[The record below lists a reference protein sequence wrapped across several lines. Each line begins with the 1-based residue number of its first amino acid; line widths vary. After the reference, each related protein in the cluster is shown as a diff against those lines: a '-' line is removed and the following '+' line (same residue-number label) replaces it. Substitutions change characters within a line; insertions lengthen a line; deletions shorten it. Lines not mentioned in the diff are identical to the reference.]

1 MAGGLFYQSSL
12 RDFAMD
18 LSPEMVLQR
27 QDLLL
32 VLCLGMVLGIII
44 GLLIRSSKVRQLE
57 KRRTELELTLQLEQQ
72 NKRQLDDILIQ
83 TREQLA
89 NTFNQLSNEAL
100 TRNNTN
106 FLRLAEENLKRFQ
119 SEAEAGLS
127 SKEKAIEQMLKP
139 INEALQQTSK
149 QIHEIEKDRK
159 EAYGSLTTTIAQMTQ
174 SQQQLQQ
181 ETQNLV
187 QALRRPEVR
196 GQWGEMTLRRLA
208 ELSGMVAHCDFYEQT
223 HTATETGSIRP
234 DMIVRLPESRE
245 IIVDAK
251 TPLDAYL
258 SAIQAKDDASRKLE
272 LKRHAQ
278 IIRGRVKE
286 LSRKNY
292 WAEYSQSPEFVVLF
306 IPGEQ
311 FLSAALEV
319 DPALLEDSMS
329 QNIILAT
336 PTNFIAL
343 LRAVSYGWKQQALA
357 ENAEVIR
364 ELGEALYKR
373 LATFGNHLS
382 KLGSSLGSS
391 VNHFNSAVGSLER
404 QVLPGARKFTEMG
417 ISSKND
423 IPDLPPIEQLPRQVQ
438 NVRDEE

>member
-1 MAGGLFYQSSL
+1 
-12 RDFAMD
+12 MD
-18 LSPEMVLQR
+18 LVLPFIQTH
-27 QDLLL
+27 QTLL
-32 VLCLGMVLGIII
+32 II
-44 GLLIRSSKVRQLE
+44 GLLTMALGVLIGVLLRNGRVRAQQSQIN
-57 KRRTELELTLQLEQQ
+57 ELTLKLNWEQQ
-72 NKRQLDDILIQ
+72 HKAELDEILDH
-83 TREQLA
+83 TRDQLA

-100 TRNNTN
+100 SRNNTN

-119 SEAEAGLS
+119 SEAKAELG
-127 SKEKAIEQMLKP
+127 SKEKAIEQLLKP
-139 INEALQQTSK
+139 INEALQNTSK
-149 QIHEIEKDRK
+149 QIQEIEKDRK
-159 EAYGSLTTTIAQMTQ
+159 EAYGSLNTTIAQMNLN
-174 SQQQLQQ
+174 QQQLQQ

-234 DMIVRLPESRE
+234 DMIVRLPEKRE

-258 SAIQAKDDASRKLE
+258 SAIQAKDDLTRKLE

-278 IIRGRVKE
+278 IIRGRIKE

-343 LRAVSYGWKQQALA
+343 LRAVSYGWKQQKLA
-357 ENAEVIR
+357 ENAEIIR
-364 ELGEALYKR
+364 ELGETLYKR
-373 LATFGNHLS
+373 LATFGNHLG
-382 KLGSSLGSS
+382 KLGNSLGQS

-404 QVLPGARKFTEMG
+404 NVLPGARKFTEMG
-417 ISSKND
+417 ISVKSEID
-423 IPDLPPIEQLPRQVQ
+423 DLPPVEQQPRQVQ
-438 NVRDEE
+438 SFNDNE

>member
-1 MAGGLFYQSSL
+1 MAVSSTATL
-12 RDFAMD
+12 I
-18 LSPEMVLQR
+18 
-27 QDLLL
+27 LLL
-32 VLCLGMVLGIII
+32 LAAALLGAISVYFL
-44 GLLIRSSKVRQLE
+44 RE
-57 KRRTELELTLQLEQQ
+57 KRIRTLESKNTELQLSLDMEQKNQNKLNEMLEQTQ
-72 NKRQLDDILIQ
+72 AQL
-83 TREQLA
+83 T

-100 TRNNTN
+100 SRNNN
-106 FLRLAEENLKRFQ
+106 SFLKLAEENLKRFQ
-119 SEAEAGLS
+119 SEAKADLS
-127 SKEKAIEQMLKP
+127 SREKAIEQLVKP
-139 INEALQQTSK
+139 IDEALKQTTR
-149 QIHEIEKDRK
+149 QIHDIEKERK
-159 EAYGSLTTTIAQMTQ
+159 ESYGSLRTTIDQMTK
-174 SQQQLQQ
+174 SQQQLQL

-208 ELSGMVAHCDFYEQT
+208 ELSGMVAHCDFFEQT
-223 HTATETGSIRP
+223 HTNTETGSIRP
-234 DMIVRLPESRE
+234 DMIVRLPEKRE

-258 SAIQAKDDASRKLE
+258 SAVQAKEDKDRQRE

-278 IIRGRVKE
+278 VIRSRVRE

-292 WAEYSQSPEFVVLF
+292 WAEYSNSPEFVVLF

-311 FLSAALEV
+311 FLASALEV

-357 ENAEVIR
+357 ENAEQIR
-364 ELGEALYKR
+364 ELGETLYKR
-373 LATFGNHLS
+373 LSTFGNHLS
-382 KLGSSLGSS
+382 KLGNSLGST

-404 QVLPGARKFTEMG
+404 QVIPGARKFTEMG
-417 ISSKND
+417 ISSKNE
-423 IPDLPPIEQLPRQVQ
+423 ITELPPVEQQPRQVQ
-438 NVRDEE
+438 QTSDDD

>member
-1 MAGGLFYQSSL
+1 
-12 RDFAMD
+12 MD
-18 LSPEMVLQR
+18 LNTAFLSNFQTGLIA
-27 QDLLL
+27 LATGLL
-32 VLCLGMVLGIII
+32 VGVLI
-44 GLLIRSSKVRQLE
+44 GLMLRNKKVRALQAENAQFAL
-57 KRRTELELTLQLEQQ
+57 TIELEQK
-72 NKRQLDDILIQ
+72 NKQQLDTVLTQ

-100 TRNNTN
+100 NRNNTS

-119 SEAEAGLS
+119 SEAKADLT
-127 SKEKAIEQMLKP
+127 SKEKAIEQMLTP
-139 INEALQQTSK
+139 INEALKKTTE
-149 QIHEIEKDRK
+149 QIHNIEKERK
-159 EAYGSLTTTIAQMTQ
+159 EAYGSLTSTITQMSQ

-208 ELSGMVAHCDFYEQT
+208 ELSGMVAHCDFFEQT
-223 HTATETGSIRP
+223 HTTTETGSIRP
-234 DMIVRLPESRE
+234 DMIVRLPENRE

-258 SAIQAKDDASRKLE
+258 SAIQAKEDVTRQLE

-286 LSRKNY
+286 LSSKNY
-292 WAEYSQSPEFVVLF
+292 WAEFTQSPEFVVLF

-311 FLSAALEV
+311 FLSAALEI
-319 DPALLEDSMS
+319 DPQLLEDSMS

-357 ENAEVIR
+357 DNAMEIR
-364 ELGEALYKR
+364 ELGETLYKR
-373 LATFGNHLS
+373 LSTFGAHLD
-382 KLGSSLGSS
+382 KLGKSLNSS
-391 VNHFNSAVGSLER
+391 VDHFNKSVGSLER
-404 QVLPGARKFTEMG
+404 QVLPSGRKFLEMG
-417 ISSKND
+417 IRAKTD
-423 IPDLPPIEQLPRQVQ
+423 MVELQPIEKQIRDVQVLDG
-438 NVRDEE
+438 NDNNG

>member
-1 MAGGLFYQSSL
+1 MAVSSTATL
-12 RDFAMD
+12 I
-18 LSPEMVLQR
+18 
-27 QDLLL
+27 LLL
-32 VLCLGMVLGIII
+32 LAAALLGAISVYFL
-44 GLLIRSSKVRQLE
+44 RE
-57 KRRTELELTLQLEQQ
+57 KRIRTLESKNTELQLSLDMEQKNQNKLNEMLEQTQ
-72 NKRQLDDILIQ
+72 A
-83 TREQLA
+83 QLA

-100 TRNNTN
+100 SRNNN
-106 FLRLAEENLKRFQ
+106 SFLKLAEENLKRFQ
-119 SEAEAGLS
+119 SEAKADLS
-127 SKEKAIEQMLKP
+127 SREKAIEQLVKP
-139 INEALQQTSK
+139 IDEALKQTTR
-149 QIHEIEKDRK
+149 QIHDIEKERK
-159 EAYGSLTTTIAQMTQ
+159 ESYGSLRTTIDQMTK
-174 SQQQLQQ
+174 SQQQLQL

-208 ELSGMVAHCDFYEQT
+208 ELSGMVAHCDFFEQT
-223 HTATETGSIRP
+223 HTNTETGSIRP
-234 DMIVRLPESRE
+234 DMIVRLPEKRE

-258 SAIQAKDDASRKLE
+258 SAVQAREDKDRQRE

-278 IIRGRVKE
+278 VIRSRVRE

-292 WAEYSQSPEFVVLF
+292 WAEYSNSPEFVVLF

-311 FLSAALEV
+311 FLASALEV

-357 ENAEVIR
+357 ENAEQIR
-364 ELGEALYKR
+364 ELGETLYKR
-373 LATFGNHLS
+373 LSTFGNHLS
-382 KLGSSLGSS
+382 KLGNSLGST

-404 QVLPGARKFTEMG
+404 QVIPGARKFTEMG
-417 ISSKND
+417 ISSKNE
-423 IPDLPPIEQLPRQVQ
+423 ITELPPVEQQPRQVQ
-438 NVRDEE
+438 QTSDDD

>member
-1 MAGGLFYQSSL
+1 MALNATPMLIVLILTAALAGALIAYLL
-12 RDFAMD
+12 R
-18 LSPEMVLQR
+18 EKV
-27 QDLLL
+27 
-32 VLCLGMVLGIII
+32 
-44 GLLIRSSKVRQLE
+44 IRRLE
-57 KRRTELELTLQLEQQ
+57 KENSELSLNLELEKKQQ
-72 NKRQLDDILIQ
+72 KQLDEILQQ
-83 TREQLA
+83 TQAQLA

-100 TRNNTN
+100 SRNNN
-106 FLRLAEENLKRFQ
+106 SFLKLAEENLKRFQ
-119 SEAEAGLS
+119 SEAKADLS
-127 SKEKAIEQMLKP
+127 SKEKAIEQLVKP
-139 INEALQQTSK
+139 INEALQQTTK
-149 QIHEIEKDRK
+149 QIHDIEKERK
-159 EAYGSLTTTIAQMTQ
+159 ESYGSLRTTIDQMTK
-174 SQQQLQQ
+174 SQQQLQL

-208 ELSGMVAHCDFYEQT
+208 ELSGMVAHCDFFEQT
-223 HTATETGSIRP
+223 HTATENGSIRP
-234 DMIVRLPESRE
+234 DMIVKLPEKRD

-258 SAIQAKDDASRKLE
+258 SAIQAKDDSERQRE

-278 IIRGRVKE
+278 IIRSRVRE
-286 LSRKNY
+286 LARKNY
-292 WAEYSQSPEFVVLF
+292 WSEYSNSPEFVVLF

-357 ENAEVIR
+357 ENAENIR
-364 ELGEALYKR
+364 ELGETLYKR
-373 LATFGNHLS
+373 LSTFGNHLS
-382 KLGSSLGSS
+382 KLGNSLGST

-417 ISSKND
+417 ISSKSD
-423 IPDLPPIEQLPRQVQ
+423 ITDLPPVEQQPRQVQ
-438 NVRDEE
+438 QTGDDD

>member
-1 MAGGLFYQSSL
+1 
-12 RDFAMD
+12 MD
-18 LSPEMVLQR
+18 LSLAFFQQN
-27 QDLLL
+27 QDLFIVLL
-32 VLCLGMVLGIII
+32 IGILLGIAI
-44 GLLIRSSKVRQLE
+44 GMAIRNSRIRDLE
-57 KRRTELELTLQLEQQ
+57 KNNAELDLTLQLEQK
-72 NKRQLDDILIQ
+72 NKRQMDEILSQ

-100 TRNNTN
+100 TRNNTS

-119 SEAEAGLS
+119 SEAKADLG

-139 INEALQQTSK
+139 INDALQQTSK
-149 QIHEIEKDRK
+149 QIHEIEKERK
-159 EAYGSLTTTIAQMTQ
+159 EAYGSLTTTIAQMTL

-196 GQWGEMTLRRLA
+196 GQWGEMTLKRLA
-208 ELSGMVAHCDFYEQT
+208 ELSGMVAHCDFFEQT

-234 DMIVRLPESRE
+234 DMIVRLPENRE

-258 SAIQAKDDASRKLE
+258 SAIQAKDDLTRKLE

-292 WAEYSQSPEFVVLF
+292 WAEYSRSPEFVVLF

-319 DPALLEDSMS
+319 DPALLEESMS

-364 ELGEALYKR
+364 ELGETLYKR
-373 LATFGNHLS
+373 LSTFGNHLS
-382 KLGSSLGSS
+382 KLGNSLGSS

-417 ISSKND
+417 ISSKNE
-423 IPDLPPIEQLPRQVQ
+423 ITELPPVEQMPRQVH
-438 NVRDEE
+438 NSSDAE

>member
-1 MAGGLFYQSSL
+1 
-12 RDFAMD
+12 MD
-18 LSPEMVLQR
+18 LSPEFFLR
-27 QDLLL
+27 HQDLLI
-32 VLCLGMVLGIII
+32 VLLIGILLGIVI
-44 GLLIRSSKVRQLE
+44 GLFIRSGRIRTLE
-57 KRRTELELTLQLEQQ
+57 KNNAELDLTLQLEQK
-72 NKRQLDDILIQ
+72 NKRQMDEILSQ

-100 TRNNTN
+100 TRNNTS

-119 SEAEAGLS
+119 SEAKADLGT
-127 SKEKAIEQMLKP
+127 KEKAIEQMLKP

-149 QIHEIEKDRK
+149 QIQEIEKDRK
-159 EAYGSLTTTIAQMTQ
+159 EAYGSLTSTIAQMNL

-234 DMIVRLPESRE
+234 DMIVRLPEKRE

-258 SAIQAKDDASRKLE
+258 SAIQAKDDLTRKLE

-278 IIRGRVKE
+278 IIRGRIKE

-364 ELGEALYKR
+364 ELGETLYKR
-373 LATFGNHLS
+373 LSTFGNHLS
-382 KLGSSLGSS
+382 KLGNSLGSS

-417 ISSKND
+417 ISSKNE
-423 IPDLPPIEQLPRQVQ
+423 ITELPPIEQLPRPVQ
-438 NVRDEE
+438 NLSDEE

>member
-1 MAGGLFYQSSL
+1 
-12 RDFAMD
+12 MD
-18 LSPEMVLQR
+18 LSISP
-27 QDLLL
+27 QDLNLILAAALL
-32 VLCLGMVLGIII
+32 CALI
-44 GLLIRSSKVRQLE
+44 LLFVCERMIRRLKQDRV
-57 KRRTELELTLQLEQQ
+57 ELELELKLQHNTQQ
-72 NKRQLDDILIQ
+72 QLDEVLAQ
-83 TREQLA
+83 TQVQLA

-100 TRNNTN
+100 NRNNN
-106 FLRLAEENLKRFQ
+106 SFLKLAEENLKRFQ
-119 SEAEAGLS
+119 SEAKADLS
-127 SKEKAIEQMLKP
+127 GREKAIEQLIKP

-159 EAYGSLTTTIAQMTQ
+159 ESYGSLKTTIDQMTK
-174 SQQQLQQ
+174 SQQQLQL

-208 ELSGMVAHCDFYEQT
+208 ELSGMVAHCDFFEQT
-223 HTATETGSIRP
+223 HTTTENGSIRP
-234 DMIVRLPESRE
+234 DMIVKLPEQRD

-258 SAIQAKDDASRKLE
+258 SAIQANDDKDRQRE

-278 IIRGRVKE
+278 VIRSRVRE

-292 WAEYSQSPEFVVLF
+292 WAEYSNSPEFVVLF

-311 FLSAALEV
+311 FLAAALEV

-343 LRAVSYGWKQQALA
+343 LRAVSYGWKQLALA
-357 ENAEVIR
+357 DNAEKIR
-364 ELGEALYKR
+364 ELGETLYKR
-373 LATFGNHLS
+373 LSTFGNHLS
-382 KLGSSLGSS
+382 KLGSSLGST

-404 QVLPGARKFTEMG
+404 QVIPGARKFTEMG
-417 ISSKND
+417 ISSKNE
-423 IPDLPPIEQLPRQVQ
+423 ITDLPPIEQQPRQVQ
-438 NVRDEE
+438 QSPDDD

>member
-1 MAGGLFYQSSL
+1 
-12 RDFAMD
+12 
-18 LSPEMVLQR
+18 
-27 QDLLL
+27 
-32 VLCLGMVLGIII
+32 
-44 GLLIRSSKVRQLE
+44 LIRSGKMRTVE
-57 KRRTELELTLQLEQQ
+57 KKNAELDLTLQLEQK
-72 NKRQLDDILIQ
+72 NKRQMDELLSQ

-100 TRNNTN
+100 TRNNTS

-119 SEAEAGLS
+119 SEAKADLG

-149 QIHEIEKDRK
+149 QIQEIEKDRK
-159 EAYGSLTTTIAQMTQ
+159 EAYGSLNTTITQMNL

-196 GQWGEMTLRRLA
+196 GQWGEMTLKRLA

-223 HTATETGSIRP
+223 HTTTETGSIRP
-234 DMIVRLPESRE
+234 DMIVRLPEKRE

-258 SAIQAKDDASRKLE
+258 SAIQAKDDMTRKLE

-278 IIRGRVKE
+278 IIRGRIKE

-357 ENAEVIR
+357 ENAEIIR
-364 ELGEALYKR
+364 ELGETLYKR

-382 KLGSSLGSS
+382 KLGNSLGQS

-404 QVLPGARKFTEMG
+404 QVLPGARKFIEMG
-417 ISSKND
+417 ISTKSQ
-423 IPDLPPIEQLPRQVQ
+423 ITDLPPLEQQPRQVQ
-438 NVRDEE
+438 DKNDAD

>member
-1 MAGGLFYQSSL
+1 MI
-12 RDFAMD
+12 
-18 LSPEMVLQR
+18 MVLILTAALAGALVVY
-27 QDLLL
+27 LLREK
-32 VLCLGMVLGIII
+32 V
-44 GLLIRSSKVRQLE
+44 IRRLERENTELSLSLELE
-57 KRRTELELTLQLEQQ
+57 KKQQ
-72 NKRQLDDILIQ
+72 KQLDDMLQQ
-83 TREQLA
+83 TQAQLA

-100 TRNNTN
+100 SRNNN
-106 FLRLAEENLKRFQ
+106 SFLKLAEENLKRFQ
-119 SEAEAGLS
+119 SEAKADLS
-127 SKEKAIEQMLKP
+127 SREKAIEQLVKP
-139 INEALQQTSK
+139 ISDALQQTTK
-149 QIHEIEKDRK
+149 QIHDIEKERK
-159 EAYGSLTTTIAQMTQ
+159 ESYGSLRTTIDQMTK
-174 SQQQLQQ
+174 SQQQLQL

-208 ELSGMVAHCDFYEQT
+208 ELSGMVAHCDFFEQT
-223 HTATETGSIRP
+223 HTTTENGSIRP
-234 DMIVRLPESRE
+234 DMIVKLPEKRD

-258 SAIQAKDDASRKLE
+258 SAIQAKEDSERQRE

-278 IIRGRVKE
+278 VIRSRVRE
-286 LSRKNY
+286 LARKNY
-292 WAEYSQSPEFVVLF
+292 WAEYSNSPEFVVLF

-311 FLSAALEV
+311 FLAAALEV

-357 ENAEVIR
+357 ENAEQIR
-364 ELGEALYKR
+364 ELGETLYKR
-373 LATFGNHLS
+373 LSTFGNHLS
-382 KLGSSLGSS
+382 KLGNSLGST

-417 ISSKND
+417 ISSKNE
-423 IPDLPPIEQLPRQVQ
+423 ITDLPPVEQQPRQVQ
-438 NVRDEE
+438 QSSDDE

>member
-1 MAGGLFYQSSL
+1 
-12 RDFAMD
+12 MD
-18 LSPEMVLQR
+18 LGTLFNTTWPTLFVIFATGLTAGILIGIAMRNRRLQESEH
-27 QDLLL
+27 Q
-32 VLCLGMVLGIII
+32 
-44 GLLIRSSKVRQLE
+44 
-57 KRRTELELTLQLEQQ
+57 RRELELTLDLERQNQQ
-72 NKRQLDDILIQ
+72 QLDDVLAQ
-83 TREQLA
+83 TRQQLA
-89 NTFNQLSNEAL
+89 NTFNQLSDEAL
-100 TRNNTN
+100 SRNNN
-106 FLRLAEENLKRFQ
+106 QFLKLAEENLKRFQ
-119 SEAEAGLS
+119 SEAKSDLGA
-127 SKEKAIEQMLKP
+127 KEKAIEGMLKP
-139 INEALQQTSK
+139 INEALENTRK
-149 QIHEIEKDRK
+149 QIHEIEKERK
-159 EAYGSLTTTIAQMTQ
+159 ETYGSLNSTIAQMTQ
-174 SQQQLQQ
+174 NQQQLQQ

-223 HTATETGSIRP
+223 HTQTEAGNIRP
-234 DMIVRLPESRE
+234 DMIVRLPEKRE

-258 SAIQAKDDASRKLE
+258 SAVQASDESERKRE

-278 IIRGRVKE
+278 VIRNRVRE

-292 WAEYSQSPEFVVLF
+292 WAEFSQSPEFVVLF
-306 IPGEQ
+306 VPGEQ
-311 FLSAALEV
+311 FLSSALEV

-357 ENAEVIR
+357 ENAEEIR
-364 ELGEALYKR
+364 ELGETLYKR
-373 LATFGNHLS
+373 LSTFGNHLS
-382 KLGSSLGSS
+382 KLGNSLGST

-417 ISSKND
+417 ISSKHK
-423 IPDLPPIEQLPRQVQ
+423 ISDLPPIEQQPRQVQ
-438 NVRDEE
+438 QTSDNDS

>member
-1 MAGGLFYQSSL
+1 MAV
-12 RDFAMD
+12 D
-18 LSPEMVLQR
+18 SPIMIMVLILTAALAGALVVY
-27 QDLLL
+27 LLREK
-32 VLCLGMVLGIII
+32 V
-44 GLLIRSSKVRQLE
+44 IRRLERENTELSLSLELE
-57 KRRTELELTLQLEQQ
+57 KKQQ
-72 NKRQLDDILIQ
+72 KQLDDMLQQ
-83 TREQLA
+83 TQAQLA

-100 TRNNTN
+100 SRNNN
-106 FLRLAEENLKRFQ
+106 SFLKLAEENLKRFQ
-119 SEAEAGLS
+119 SEAKADLS
-127 SKEKAIEQMLKP
+127 SREKAIEQLVKP
-139 INEALQQTSK
+139 ISDALQQTTK
-149 QIHEIEKDRK
+149 QIHDIEKERK
-159 EAYGSLTTTIAQMTQ
+159 ESYGSLRTTIDQMTK
-174 SQQQLQQ
+174 SQQQLQL

-208 ELSGMVAHCDFYEQT
+208 ELSGMVAHCDFFEQT
-223 HTATETGSIRP
+223 HTTTENGSIRP
-234 DMIVRLPESRE
+234 DMIVKLPEKRD

-258 SAIQAKDDASRKLE
+258 SAIQAKEDSERQRE

-278 IIRGRVKE
+278 VIRSRVRE
-286 LSRKNY
+286 LARKNY
-292 WAEYSQSPEFVVLF
+292 WAEYSNSPEFVVLF

-311 FLSAALEV
+311 FLAAALEV

-357 ENAEVIR
+357 ENAEQIR
-364 ELGEALYKR
+364 ELGETLYKR
-373 LATFGNHLS
+373 LSTFGNHLS
-382 KLGSSLGSS
+382 KLGNSLGST

-417 ISSKND
+417 ISSKNE
-423 IPDLPPIEQLPRQVQ
+423 ITDLPPVEQQPRQVQ
-438 NVRDEE
+438 QSSDDE

>member
-1 MAGGLFYQSSL
+1 
-12 RDFAMD
+12 MD
-18 LSPEMVLQR
+18 LMALLIQYQTLIVVALLS
-27 QDLLL
+27 LL
-32 VLCLGMVLGIII
+32 VGIVTGIIS
-44 GLLIRSSKVRQLE
+44 RNQKVRGLETQLMTITM
-57 KRRTELELTLQLEQQ
+57 KLEWEQQ
-72 NKRQLDDILIQ
+72 HKAEMDEMLDQ
-83 TREQLA
+83 TRDQLA

-100 TRNNTN
+100 TRNNSN

-119 SEAEAGLS
+119 SEAKADLG

-139 INEALQQTSK
+139 INEALQQTTK
-149 QIHEIEKDRK
+149 QIHEIEKERK
-159 EAYGSLTTTIAQMTQ
+159 ESYGSLNSTIAQMNLN
-174 SQQQLQQ
+174 QQQLQQ

-234 DMIVRLPESRE
+234 DMIVRLPEKRE

-258 SAIQAKDDASRKLE
+258 SAIQAKDDATRKLE

-278 IIRGRVKE
+278 IIRGRIKE

-319 DPALLEDSMS
+319 DPQLLEDSMS

-357 ENAEVIR
+357 ENAEIIR
-364 ELGEALYKR
+364 ELGETLYKR

-382 KLGSSLGSS
+382 KLGSSLGTS

-417 ISSKND
+417 ISSKSD
-423 IPDLPPIEQLPRQVQ
+423 ISELPPIEQQPRQVQ
-438 NVRDEE
+438 NVNDTD

>member
-1 MAGGLFYQSSL
+1 
-12 RDFAMD
+12 MD
-18 LSPEMVLQR
+18 LSLESLLQY
-27 QDLLL
+27 QDLFI
-32 VLCLGMVLGIII
+32 VLSIGILLGIVI
-44 GLLIRSSKVRQLE
+44 GMALRSGKLRELE
-57 KRRTELELTLQLEQQ
+57 KRSAELELTLQLEQK
-72 NKRQLDDILIQ
+72 NKQQLDEILDQ
-83 TREQLA
+83 TRDQLA

-119 SEAEAGLS
+119 SEAKADLGT
-127 SKEKAIEQMLKP
+127 KEKAIEQMLKP

-149 QIHEIEKDRK
+149 QIHDIEKERK
-159 EAYGSLTTTIAQMTQ
+159 EAYGSLTTTIAQMTL

-208 ELSGMVAHCDFYEQT
+208 ELSGMVAYCDFFEQT
-223 HTATETGSIRP
+223 HTVTETGNIRP
-234 DMIVRLPESRE
+234 DMIVRLPEKRE

-258 SAIQAKDDASRKLE
+258 SAIQAKDEITRKQE

-292 WAEYSQSPEFVVLF
+292 WAEYSRSPEFVVLF

-357 ENAEVIR
+357 ENAEIIR
-364 ELGEALYKR
+364 ELGETLYKR
-373 LATFGNHLS
+373 LSTFGNHLS
-382 KLGSSLGSS
+382 KLGNSLGSS

-417 ISSKND
+417 ISSKNE
-423 IPDLPPIEQLPRQVQ
+423 ITELPPVEQMPRQVQ
-438 NVRDEE
+438 NLSDEE

>member
-1 MAGGLFYQSSL
+1 MVVNLIQLILLALAAALVSAVAVYFL
-12 RDFAMD
+12 R
-18 LSPEMVLQR
+18 EKT
-27 QDLLL
+27 
-32 VLCLGMVLGIII
+32 I
-44 GLLIRSSKVRQLE
+44 RQLE
-57 KRRTELELTLQLEQQ
+57 KTNTELQLTLDMEKK
-72 NKRQLDDILIQ
+72 NRGQLDDMLQ
-83 TREQLA
+83 KTQAQLA

-100 TRNNTN
+100 TRNNN
-106 FLRLAEENLKRFQ
+106 SFLKLAEENLKRFQ
-119 SEAEAGLS
+119 SEAKSDLS
-127 SKEKAIEQMLKP
+127 TREKAIEQLVKP

-149 QIHEIEKDRK
+149 QIHEIEKERK
-159 EAYGSLTTTIAQMTQ
+159 ESYGSLRSTIDQMTK
-174 SQQQLQQ
+174 SQQQLQL

-208 ELSGMVAHCDFYEQT
+208 ELSGMVAHCDFFEQT
-223 HTATETGSIRP
+223 HTSTETGSIRP
-234 DMIVRLPESRE
+234 DMIVKLPEKRD

-258 SAIQAKDDASRKLE
+258 SAIQAKDDSTRQKE

-278 IIRGRVKE
+278 VIRSRVKE
-286 LSRKNY
+286 LARKNY
-292 WAEYSQSPEFVVLF
+292 WAEYSNSPEFVVLF

-311 FLSAALEV
+311 FLAAALEV

-357 ENAEVIR
+357 ENAENIR
-364 ELGEALYKR
+364 ELGETLYKR
-373 LATFGNHLS
+373 LSTFGNHLS
-382 KLGSSLGSS
+382 KLGNSLGST

-417 ISSKND
+417 ISSKHE
-423 IPDLPPIEQLPRQVQ
+423 ITDLPPIEQQPRPVQ
-438 NVRDEE
+438 HNTDDDR

>member
-1 MAGGLFYQSSL
+1 
-12 RDFAMD
+12 MD
-18 LSPEMVLQR
+18 LSISP
-27 QDLLL
+27 QDLNLILAAALL
-32 VLCLGMVLGIII
+32 CALI
-44 GLLIRSSKVRQLE
+44 LLFVCERMIRRLKQDRV
-57 KRRTELELTLQLEQQ
+57 ELELELKLQHNTQQ
-72 NKRQLDDILIQ
+72 QLDEVLAQ
-83 TREQLA
+83 TQVQLA

-100 TRNNTN
+100 NRNNN
-106 FLRLAEENLKRFQ
+106 SFLKLAEENLKRFQ
-119 SEAEAGLS
+119 SEAKADLS
-127 SKEKAIEQMLKP
+127 GREKAIEQLIKP

-159 EAYGSLTTTIAQMTQ
+159 ESYGSLKTTIDQMTK
-174 SQQQLQQ
+174 SQQQLQL

-208 ELSGMVAHCDFYEQT
+208 ELSGMVAHCDFFEQT
-223 HTATETGSIRP
+223 HTTTESGSIRP
-234 DMIVRLPESRE
+234 DMIVKLPEQRD

-258 SAIQAKDDASRKLE
+258 SAIQANDDKDRQRE

-278 IIRGRVKE
+278 VIRSRVRE

-292 WAEYSQSPEFVVLF
+292 WAEYSNSPEFVVLF

-311 FLSAALEV
+311 FLAAALEV

-343 LRAVSYGWKQQALA
+343 LRAVSYGWKQLALA
-357 ENAEVIR
+357 DNAEKIR
-364 ELGEALYKR
+364 ELGETLYKR
-373 LATFGNHLS
+373 LSTFGNHLS
-382 KLGSSLGSS
+382 KLGSSLGST

-404 QVLPGARKFTEMG
+404 QVIPGARKFTEMG
-417 ISSKND
+417 ISSKNE
-423 IPDLPPIEQLPRQVQ
+423 ITDLPPIEQQPRQVQ
-438 NVRDEE
+438 QSPDDD

>member
-1 MAGGLFYQSSL
+1 
-12 RDFAMD
+12 MD
-18 LSPEMVLQR
+18 LMALFSQYHLVIAIAVSVGVGVL
-27 QDLLL
+27 
-32 VLCLGMVLGIII
+32 I
-44 GLLIRSSKVRQLE
+44 GFAVRNRHIHQLQ
-57 KRRTELELTLQLEQQ
+57 TTLATLQMKLELEQQ
-72 NKRQLDDILIQ
+72 HQAQLDEVLDQ
-83 TREQLA
+83 TRDQLA

-119 SEAEAGLS
+119 SEAKADLGT
-127 SKEKAIEQMLKP
+127 KEKAIEQMLKP

-149 QIHEIEKDRK
+149 QIQEIEKDRK
-159 EAYGSLTTTIAQMTQ
+159 EAYGSLNTTIAQMNAN
-174 SQQQLQQ
+174 QQQLQQ

-223 HTATETGSIRP
+223 HTNTETGSIRP
-234 DMIVRLPESRE
+234 DMIVRLPEKRE

-258 SAIQAKDDASRKLE
+258 SAIQSKDDATRKLE

-278 IIRGRVKE
+278 IIRGRIRE
-286 LSRKNY
+286 LSKKNY
-292 WAEYSQSPEFVVLF
+292 WAEYSRSPEFVVLF

-357 ENAEVIR
+357 ENAEIIR
-364 ELGEALYKR
+364 ELGETLYKR
-373 LATFGNHLS
+373 LSTFGTHLS
-382 KLGSSLGSS
+382 KLGSSLGTS

-417 ISSKND
+417 ISSKSE
-423 IPDLPPIEQLPRQVQ
+423 ITDLPPIEQQPRQVQ
-438 NVRDEE
+438 NSSDED

>member
-1 MAGGLFYQSSL
+1 
-12 RDFAMD
+12 MD
-18 LSPEMVLQR
+18 LILSFIQTHQTILI
-27 QDLLL
+27 L
-32 VLCLGMVLGIII
+32 
-44 GLLIRSSKVRQLE
+44 GLLALASGILIGVLLRNSKVRAQQSQIN
-57 KRRTELELTLQLEQQ
+57 ELTLKLKWEQQ
-72 NKRQLDDILIQ
+72 HKAELDEILDH
-83 TREQLA
+83 TRDQLA

-100 TRNNTN
+100 SRNNTN

-119 SEAEAGLS
+119 SEAKAELG
-127 SKEKAIEQMLKP
+127 SKEKAIEQLLKP
-139 INEALQQTSK
+139 INEALQNTSK

-159 EAYGSLTTTIAQMTQ
+159 EAYGSLNTTIAQMNLN
-174 SQQQLQQ
+174 QQQLQQ

-223 HTATETGSIRP
+223 HTATETSSIRP
-234 DMIVRLPESRE
+234 DMIVRLPEKRE

-258 SAIQAKDDASRKLE
+258 SAIQAKDDTTRKLE

-278 IIRGRVKE
+278 IIRGRIKE

-343 LRAVSYGWKQQALA
+343 LRAVSYGWKQQKLA
-357 ENAEVIR
+357 ENAEIIR
-364 ELGEALYKR
+364 ELGETLYKR
-373 LATFGNHLS
+373 LATFGNHLG
-382 KLGSSLGSS
+382 KLGNSLGQS

-417 ISSKND
+417 ISSKSQ
-423 IPDLPPIEQLPRQVQ
+423 ITELPPIEQQPRQVQ
-438 NVRDEE
+438 DKNDAD